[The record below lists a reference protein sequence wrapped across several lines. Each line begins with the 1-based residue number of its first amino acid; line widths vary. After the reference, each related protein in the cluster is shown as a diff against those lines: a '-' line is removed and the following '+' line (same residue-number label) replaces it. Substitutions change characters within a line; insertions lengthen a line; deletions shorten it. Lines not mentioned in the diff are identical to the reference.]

1 MDDPPST
8 AGSQT
13 TMEAFEAAL
22 GEDAYSK
29 RMPLGLTFEEIIKN
43 KTAPVRLPPC
53 HPSPPLPITNP
64 PPHQPCSLS
73 DFMDYLVYVSHSAED
88 LQFFLWYYHYIHR
101 WSLLLPRQKLLSPAW
116 GAPPSASPTRR
127 FIPFT
132 GGGPPPS
139 SKFTKLL
146 PLLDGPPSSPTDF
159 LLTEKPLPTTTCTD
173 FSFPPPS
180 PPPPSSPNTK
190 PAPDWFTVQPF
201 RSELCG
207 IVKHYL
213 RENTPRQLDLS
224 ESDRA
229 SCLRAAPRTT
239 HPSALLPAFLAVE
252 HRLRHKHHPS
262 FVRWTRSN
270 ANPASMIFLRVV
282 GGLVFLLGCG
292 LDAVLILTAPSVS
305 PFLRLL
311 CILLWWPGLAV
322 FLAAC
327 KSLCL
332 LLFLRGVRE
341 LRPWEMFPGDEEDK
355 GEDKGGE
362 KGDADPLRK
371 GSLRTFGPKN
381 DCSQERWAVM
391 YRARPVWKK
400 VLDETRPVM
409 NPGLRALQERTI
421 FKCVLW
427 AGMGSAVLAVGSLF
441 VPSMGV
447 IG

>member
-1 MDDPPST
+1 MDKPST
-8 AGSQT
+8 PDCQT

-22 GEDAYSK
+22 GEDAYTK
-29 RMPLGLTFEEIIKN
+29 RMPPGLTFEEIIKN
-43 KTAPVRLPPC
+43 KTAP
-53 HPSPPLPITNP
+53 
-64 PPHQPCSLS
+64 PCSLS
-73 DFMDYLVYVSHSAED
+73 DFMDYLVYVEHSAED
-88 LQFFLWYYHYIHR
+88 LQFFLWYYHYLQR
-101 WSLLLPRQKLLSPAW
+101 WSQLLPRQKLLSPAW
-116 GAPPSASPTRR
+116 GAPPSASSSPRR

-132 GGGPPPS
+132 GPPPS
-139 SKFTKLL
+139 SKITKLL
-146 PLLDGPPSSPTDF
+146 PLLDGPPASPTDF

-180 PPPPSSPNTK
+180 PPPPSSPPPTK
-190 PAPDWFTVQPF
+190 APDWFTVQPF

-213 RENTPRQLDLS
+213 REGTPRELTLTA
-224 ESDRA
+224 SDRA
-229 SCLRAAPRTT
+229 ACLRAAPRTT
-239 HPSALLPAFLAVE
+239 HPSGLLPAFLAVE
-252 HRLRHKHHPS
+252 HRLRHKHHPA

-270 ANPASMIFLRVV
+270 ANPASMIFLRTL
-282 GGLVFLLGCG
+282 GALVFLAGCG
-292 LDAVLILTAPSVS
+292 LDAVLILCPGGSTS

-332 LLFLRGVRE
+332 LLYLRGVRE
-341 LRPWEMFPGDEEDK
+341 LRPWEMFPDEETA
-355 GEDKGGE
+355 EAVPAGGE

-371 GSLRTFGPKN
+371 GSLRTFGPRN

-400 VLDETRPVM
+400 VMDETRPVM

-427 AGMGSAVLAVGSLF
+427 AGMGSALLAVGSLF

-447 IG
+447 IR